1 MQQEE
6 KAHPSTQSGGKFI
19 DTLIAQ
25 WVNQTG
31 NNDGL
36 QQTEEQVN
44 EGSRTHDNKQQNLQ
58 NKDRIIQNLRRKLK
72 ESQEAQASLSASL
85 EIDVRNKEEIQTKLS
100 ATWTYIE
107 NITEYLNYIRESLV
121 SFQQHRVSLSTLYD
135 DVILKQR
142 EATQKLQQNAA
153 KSKDMENC
161 ITKLKN
167 ELQLQEERL
176 QEVLAELN
184 KLRKQLEN
192 SENKLQSQR
201 NELANKHAEEKLTF
215 VKEQQRLLSEC
226 ENLQSRL
233 QMIEKEKCDIAK
245 SAAQVENKLLL
256 QEEKMQE
263 ALMEQKKWQKQV
275 NDAEREFH
283 SQKDELVSAHAKEKT
298 LFIEEQQRLESKL
311 KSLQSQLNTLEQ
323 DKINIT
329 EMIAQKDTLI
339 SKLQNEI
346 SMYKNEIEVIM
357 ARYNQR
363 CAESEALLKRQNM
376 LENELRT
383 KTEKI
388 QNLEMILSSLKLRE
402 TGFVNDVNRIE
413 KKLSSE
419 IDYSKNLENKLSN
432 VQKDLQL
439 SQKQYAE
446 MQEILEKTKN
456 TNEFS
461 INTLQQQLKTLQ
473 KEKEVVKRENTKVKV
488 STMGLFD
495 SDEDKSLSQTLTRT
509 ALTKKQSQD
518 KQEVVPSTGKKF
530 FKSRPT
536 QPRTYTK
543 RRED

>member
-6 KAHPSTQSGGKFI
+6 KVRVSTQSSGKFI
-19 DTLIAQ
+19 DAMIAQ
-25 WVNQTG
+25 WMNQTG

-36 QQTEEQVN
+36 QQTEEVN
-44 EGSRTHDNKQQNLQ
+44 EGSCTHDDKQQDQQ

-85 EIDVRNKEEIQTKLS
+85 EIDTRNKEEIQTKLN
-100 ATWTYIE
+100 ATWPYIE
-107 NITEYLNYIRESLV
+107 NITEYMNYIRESLA
-121 SFQQHRVSLSTLYD
+121 SFQQHHVSLSTLYD
-135 DVILKQR
+135 DVILKQQ
-142 EATQKLQQNAA
+142 ETIQKLQQNEA

-161 ITKLKN
+161 VAKLKN
-167 ELQLQEERL
+167 ELRLQKERL
-176 QEVLAELN
+176 QEESAELN

-201 NELANKHAEEKLTF
+201 NELANKHAEEKLML

-226 ENLQSRL
+226 ENLQSQL
-233 QMIEKEKCDIAK
+233 QTIEKEKCDIAK

-263 ALMEQKKWQKQV
+263 ALMEQNKWQEQV
-275 NDAEREFH
+275 NDVERKFH
-283 SQKDELVSAHAKEKT
+283 SQKNELVSAHAKEKT
-298 LFIEEQQRLESKL
+298 LFIEEQQRLESKF

-329 EMIAQKDTLI
+329 DMIAQKDTLI

-357 ARYNQR
+357 TRYNQM
-363 CAESEALLKRQNM
+363 CAKSEALLDTQSM

-388 QNLEMILSSLKLRE
+388 QHLETMLNSLKLRE
-402 TGFVNDVNRIE
+402 TGFVNDINRIE

-419 IDYSKNLENKLSN
+419 IDYSKNLENKLSS
-432 VQKDLQL
+432 VQKDLQFA
-439 SQKQYAE
+439 QKQNAE
-446 MQEILEKTKN
+446 MQKILEKTKSN
-456 TNEFS
+456 NEFS
-461 INTLQQQLKTLQ
+461 INTLQHQLKTLQ
-473 KEKEVVKRENTKVKV
+473 KEKEIITRESTRVKISNAN
-488 STMGLFD
+488 LLD
-495 SDEDKSLSQTLTRT
+495 SDEDTSSSEKLIRTSL
-509 ALTKKQSQD
+509 KKRQSQD
-518 KQEVVPSTGKKF
+518 KQDVVPSTGKKF